1 MGYEKKKGQFLYEE
15 DTCHL
20 SEEENKYNS
29 ENVEGHIGTRE
40 DDIQW
45 Y

>member
-1 MGYEKKKGQFLYEE
+1 MKRKKGQLLYEE

-20 SEEENKYNS
+20 SEEGNEYNS
-29 ENVEGHIGTRE
+29 EIAEGLIGTRE